1 MEKGIVVLNVN
12 QYGLEPSRA
21 KQIEEI
27 FVPMTKMLYDFENS
41 YNDVVELSKDGITP
55 EVEQAAKKVRLS
67 ISKVRIE
74 TEKLRVKQKEEYLR
88 GGKAVDGVANI
99 LKFAV
104 VEKENSLKEIE
115 ETSARIEKEQI
126 KALQADREADLEQY
140 IDEIPAVNLASMPE
154 GVWEKY
160 RDGYKL
166 DYDKRIEAEE
176 QVEIE
181 RIEKEKADL
190 AEQKRIKEENET
202 LRKEAVERDRLQK
215 IEDDKREKE
224 AIAREQKESE
234 EQAKRD
240 AEVAERLRLQKIE
253 DDKKNEVLI
262 IEKGRREAAE
272 KIIADKIEAER
283 IEQEKIKDEEKSKS
297 LAPDKEKLLSLA
309 SDILSLNIP
318 IIKNKEASLIL
329 NEFKSKLEEIYKIF
343 SDKIEKI

>member
-1 MEKGIVVLNVN
+1 MEKGIVVLDVN

-115 ETSARIEKEQI
+115 ETSLRIEKEQI
-126 KALQADREADLEQY
+126 KALQADREADIEQY
-140 IDEIPAVNLASMPE
+140 IDEIPAVNLASMPKE
-154 GVWEKY
+154 VWEKY

-166 DYDKRIEAEE
+166 DYDKRIEAGK

-181 RIEKEKADL
+181 RIEKEKAEL

-215 IEDDKREKE
+215 IEDDKRNEFLRIEKE
-224 AIAREQKESE
+224 K
-234 EQAKRD
+234 
-240 AEVAERLRLQKIE
+240 
-253 DDKKNEVLI
+253 
-262 IEKGRREAAE
+262 REAAE
-272 KIIADKIEAER
+272 KIIADKEASEKKIQQDKIEAER
-283 IEQEKIKDEEKSKS
+283 IEQEKIKSEEKSKA

-309 SDILSLNIP
+309 SDIAGIQLP
-318 IIKNKEASLIL
+318 IIKDQDAIEIL
-329 NEFKSKLEEIYKIF
+329 NKVKERLEKTY
-343 SDKIEKI
+343 SDLITHIEKI

>member
-1 MEKGIVVLNVN
+1 MEKGIVVLDVN

-115 ETSARIEKEQI
+115 ETSLRIEKEQI
-126 KALQADREADLEQY
+126 KALQADREADIEQY
-140 IDEIPAVNLASMPE
+140 IDQIPAVNLASMPKE
-154 GVWEKY
+154 VWEKY

-166 DYDKRIEAEE
+166 DYDKRIEAGK

-181 RIEKEKADL
+181 RIEKEKAEL

-224 AIAREQKESE
+224 AVE
-234 EQAKRD
+234 RD
-240 AEVAERLRLQKIE
+240 RLQKIE
-253 DDKKNEVLI
+253 DDKRNEFLR
-262 IEKGRREAAE
+262 IEKEKREAAE
-272 KIIADKIEAER
+272 KIIADKEASEKKIQQDKIEAER
-283 IEQEKIKDEEKSKS
+283 IEQEKIKSEEKSKA

-309 SDILSLNIP
+309 SDIAGIQLP
-318 IIKNKEASLIL
+318 IIKDQDAIEIL
-329 NEFKSKLEEIYKIF
+329 NKVKERLEKTY
-343 SDKIEKI
+343 SDLITHIEKI